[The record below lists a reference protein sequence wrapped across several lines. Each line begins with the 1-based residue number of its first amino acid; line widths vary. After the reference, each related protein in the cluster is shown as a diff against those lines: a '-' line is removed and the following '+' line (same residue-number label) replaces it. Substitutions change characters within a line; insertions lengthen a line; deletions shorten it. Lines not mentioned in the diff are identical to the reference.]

1 MMDIGLRIIAD
12 FKYYSVTH
20 TTKCDFHRL
29 NIKNGQIE
37 MPHTATRQLWHGNLF
52 TFTVVSLPV
61 QCYKE
66 PKKNVAR
73 NCFSNAGACGSGDK
87 LGSVSRD
94 FLNGR
99 KMNFMNET
107 KEVNDLTSLDRLSFL
122 SEVS

>member
-1 MMDIGLRIIAD
+1 MEICLHSRHLTSA
-12 FKYYSVTH
+12 VH
-20 TTKCDFHRL
+20 
-29 NIKNGQIE
+29 
-37 MPHTATRQLWHGNLF
+37 
-52 TFTVVSLPV
+52 
-61 QCYKE
+61 KE

>member
-1 MMDIGLRIIAD
+1 MMDISLRIIAG
-12 FKYYSVTH
+12 FKYYSATH
-20 TTKCDFHRL
+20 KTKCDFHRL
-29 NIKNGQIE
+29 NIKKNGQIE
-37 MPHTATRQLWHGNLF
+37 MPHTATRQLWHGHMF

-87 LGSVSRD
+87 LGSVSRG

-107 KEVNDLTSLDRLSFL
+107 KGVNDLTS
-122 SEVS
+122 